1 MNKRSVAKLGVQFA
15 AVCFGV
21 LGATWV
27 YLGCNFAFIGIRDAD
42 MFLMFYMTP
51 MFILLGAIVLAV
63 AWQALR
69 HFGPGAIRYVVG
81 LGAFLLYSQMV
92 VWLRP
97 FQDATWK
104 LQMRL
109 HHAATFLI
117 PLLTAYLLYRVLSRK
132 LIEITSAPNVQET
145 VSAAS
150 SKAATGVT

>member
-1 MNKRSVAKLGVQFA
+1 MNQRSIIKLGVQFA
-15 AVCFGV
+15 AVCFGI

-27 YLGCNFAFIGIRDAD
+27 YLGCIFAFKGIRDSN

-81 LGAFLLYSQMV
+81 LGAFMLYSQMV

-97 FQDATWK
+97 FQDATWELK
-104 LQMRL
+104 MRL

-132 LIEITSAPNVQET
+132 LIEITSAP
-145 VSAAS
+145 
-150 SKAATGVT
+150 